1 MPEIL
6 KKLAEL
12 IGFLPGIGEKTAVKL
27 AFFLLKSHPSY
38 IKKLSEILAEL
49 QTTIHECQTCGSLTD
64 IHHATCEICR
74 NPVRKT
80 EVLCVVEDYL
90 DLVSIERLGVHL
102 GRYHVLG
109 GVISPISGKSP
120 SDLRFRELFDRV
132 RDEHITELILALNP
146 NIEGEATAL
155 YIDEYIPTKWIKISR
170 LSKGLPNAGF
180 IEYADEIT
188 LLSAF
193 RGRK

>member
-38 IKKLSEILAEL
+38 LKKLSETLAQL
-49 QTTIHECQTCGSLTD
+49 QDTIHECATCGSLTD
-64 IHHATCEICR
+64 KTHVACEVCR
-74 NPVRKT
+74 NPFRKT

-90 DLVSIERLGVHL
+90 DLVSIERLGVHH

-109 GVISPISGKSP
+109 GVISPVSGTSP
-120 SDLRFRELFDRV
+120 TDLHLKELFHRI
-132 RDEHITELILALNP
+132 ESESITELILALNP
-146 NIEGEATAL
+146 NIE
-155 YIDEYIPTKWIKISR
+155 
-170 LSKGLPNAGF
+170 
-180 IEYADEIT
+180 
-188 LLSAF
+188 
-193 RGRK
+193 

>member
-38 IKKLSEILAEL
+38 IKKLSETLAEL
-49 QTTIHECQTCGSLTD
+49 QDTIHECQTCGSLTD
-64 IHHATCEICR
+64 KHHLECEICR
-74 NPVRKT
+74 NPLRKT
-80 EVLCVVEDYL
+80 EALCVVEDYL

-109 GVISPISGKSP
+109 
-120 SDLRFRELFDRV
+120 
-132 RDEHITELILALNP
+132 
-146 NIEGEATAL
+146 
-155 YIDEYIPTKWIKISR
+155 
-170 LSKGLPNAGF
+170 
-180 IEYADEIT
+180 
-188 LLSAF
+188 
-193 RGRK
+193 